1 MDFAV
6 LKTMTPGVAHFDV
19 FATISSTQNNIA
31 AYNFQV
37 DTVKGKTTQNG
48 PTQYVIP
55 NAKNCATEVKAT
67 L

>member
-48 PTQYVIP
+48 PT
-55 NAKNCATEVKAT
+55 
-67 L
+67 